1 MMRFK
6 RLWIGLMG
14 FALCGAQAQ
23 ELLPVTRVVLYRS
36 GVGYI
41 ERFGRISG
49 DATLTMAMRE
59 SQMNDLLKSLILV
72 DLDGGQVL
80 PAQYTPRDPL
90 ERTLS
95 AFAIQLSDNPSMA
108 TLLNRLR
115 GVPVEIQ
122 TEKETL
128 QGTVLSIEVREEAA
142 SEVVVKRAYVNLMT
156 NPAMRSVPLDGI
168 TSLRV
173 RDERLQ
179 GELQNAL
186 ATIATGLDNT
196 RKTIQLRFTGQG
208 ARRVLVGY
216 LTEMPLWKMTY
227 RLALSPNEPPLL
239 QGWAI
244 VENTTDE
251 DWRNVRLELVS
262 GRPVSFIQNLYEP
275 IYPKRPTVQTQTDAA
290 LMPDVPEAA
299 MELKADEM
307 AGRAAAPSSAPR
319 RMGAPGE
326 PGGFG
331 GFGGAPR
338 AMRESIVEMAQ
349 GQERGALFDYR
360 IQQPV
365 TILRQQSALV
375 PVINRAIEA
384 ETVSLYNPANH
395 PRHPFFGVKLTNTT
409 DLTLMEGPVTVYLD
423 GAYGGDAQLETLEPK
438 GERILTYALDL
449 GIEVVQDRA
458 NFTTQMLSV
467 KIVDGVLQQRFEQRM
482 ENLYRLTSRDD
493 KPRTVLIEQP
503 YQDEWELVQPAKFER
518 TATFYRFPVEV
529 QPRQTATLRV
539 VQKRT
544 TQESFALLDSDE
556 DLIRVLAQNQQ
567 LSEPVRQ
574 ALNSILNRRRAIRNF
589 EAQIRQQES
598 RIKAITDDQARIR
611 ENMRQLDRNSALY
624 REYVQKLTEQ
634 EREIEAARREIE
646 RLQEQR
652 ARAQRE
658 LSEYI
663 AGLNL

>member
-1 MMRFK
+1 MRFK